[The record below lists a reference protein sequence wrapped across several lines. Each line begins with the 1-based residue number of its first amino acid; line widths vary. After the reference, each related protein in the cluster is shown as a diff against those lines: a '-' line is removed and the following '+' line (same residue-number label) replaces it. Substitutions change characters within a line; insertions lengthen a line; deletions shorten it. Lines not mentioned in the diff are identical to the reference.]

1 VSTSCWPTVHL
12 ETAVKHKMNIITPFN
27 GIFYSASNNGK
38 TSLAIDL
45 IKNQSIFDKK
55 FDEIYYV
62 YTRFNPRFRELPNVK
77 FTTEIP
83 ELKADGKNKLLVC
96 DDILVD
102 KTLMEKLVSI
112 FLVDAHHTSTSCWIL
127 IQSLT
132 GDKHL
137 RTLSINTHVFF
148 IFRHL
153 RDTLSINRL
162 FTQIGMDTRYLKAAY
177 KAATKEKYTYL
188 CINLQQGV
196 NNALRLSSNILSKH
210 PKIFLPKAVET
221 PYAVPLD
228 E

>member
-1 VSTSCWPTVHL
+1 
-12 ETAVKHKMNIITPFN
+12 MQINTPFN
-27 GIFYSASNNGK
+27 AIFYSASNNGK
-38 TSLAIDL
+38 TTLALEL

-62 YTRFNPRFRELPNVK
+62 YKRFDPRFKELPYVK
-77 FTTEIP
+77 FITEIP
-83 ELKADGKNKLLVC
+83 ELRADGKNKLLVC
-96 DDILVD
+96 DDILVE
-102 KTLMEKLVSI
+102 KALMEKLVNV
-112 FLVDAHHTSTSCWIL
+112 FLVDGHFTSTSCWIL

-132 GDKHL
+132 GEKNL

-162 FTQIGMDTRYLKAAY
+162 FAQIGIDTQYLKAAY
-177 KAATKEKYTYL
+177 KESTRGKYTYL
-188 CINLQQGV
+188 CINLQQGLS
-196 NNALRLSSNILSKH
+196 NSLRLSTNILSKH

-221 PYAVPLD
+221 PYAVTLD

>member
-1 VSTSCWPTVHL
+1 MTT
-12 ETAVKHKMNIITPFN
+12 KMKINTPFN
-27 GIFYSASNNGK
+27 AIFYSASNNGK
-38 TSLAIDL
+38 TTLAIDL
-45 IKNQSIFDKK
+45 IKNQSIFNTK
-55 FDEIYYV
+55 FDQIFYV
-62 YTRFNPRFRELPNVK
+62 YTRFDPRFKELPNVN

-96 DDILVD
+96 DDILLE
-102 KTLMEKLVSI
+102 KSLMEKLVSI
-112 FLVDAHHTSTSCWIL
+112 FLVDAHHTNTTCWIL

-132 GDKHL
+132 GEKHL

-162 FTQIGMDTRYLKAAY
+162 FAQLGMDTRYLKASY
-177 KAATKEKYTYL
+177 KKATKGKYSYL

-196 NNALRLSSNILSKH
+196 NDALRLTSDILSLH
-210 PKIFLPKAVET
+210 PKIFLQKAVET
-221 PYAVPLD
+221 PYGITLD

>member
-1 VSTSCWPTVHL
+1 MKIT
-12 ETAVKHKMNIITPFN
+12 TPFN
-27 GIFYSASNNGK
+27 AIFYSASNNGK
-38 TSLAIDL
+38 TTLAIDL
-45 IKNQSIFDKK
+45 IKDQSIFDKK
-55 FDEIYYV
+55 FDEIFYV
-62 YTRFNPRFRELPNVK
+62 YTRFDPRFRTLPNVT

-83 ELKADGKNKLLVC
+83 ELKSDGKNKLLVC

-102 KTLMEKLVSI
+102 KVLMQKLVSI
-112 FLVDAHHTSTSCWIL
+112 FLVDAHFSNTTCWIL

-162 FTQIGMDTRYLKAAY
+162 FAQIGMDTRFLKAAY
-177 KAATKEKYTYL
+177 KAATKAKYSYL

-221 PYAVPLD
+221 PYAVTLD